1 VAVESGIRREG
12 RYFRLRFS
20 MRCDAA
26 KPGVCGFGGFAC
38 TGFCAVI
45 GRSEAVVMGGAVWIG
60 NGRSAAIAS
69 VRRASARRC
78 VFEGAPPPSKQLAR
92 QGRLEMSRAFVK
104 EVDDAPSPLL
114 ERAVSAAP
122 NRVTPRG
129 ARLINEAVA
138 TLNKQLATSTGEAAS
153 VIRRDLRY
161 WLARQAN
168 TQVVTPDPQPR
179 AVGFGSRATIRR
191 AAVSNVTIVGE
202 DEADPPTGLIAWT
215 APLARALEG
224 AEPGDVVELQ
234 AGGRRQ
240 SITVVAVVAGE

>member
-1 VAVESGIRREG
+1 MKNRISSAPAG
-12 RYFRLRFS
+12 Y
-20 MRCDAA
+20 A
-26 KPGVCGFGGFAC
+26 
-38 TGFCAVI
+38 I
-45 GRSEAVVMGGAVWIG
+45 GLSKEIG
-60 NGRSAAIAS
+60 
-69 VRRASARRC
+69 
-78 VFEGAPPPSKQLAR
+78 
-92 QGRLEMSRAFVK
+92 MSRAFVK

-114 ERAVSAAP
+114 GRAVSAAP

-138 TLNKQLATSTGEAAS
+138 ALNEQLAAASTGEAAS

-161 WLARQAN
+161 WLARQASM
-168 TQVVTPDPQPR
+168 QVVTPDPQPR

-191 AAVSNVTIVGE
+191 GKAVSDVTIVGE

-224 AEPGDVVELQ
+224 AGPGDVVEFQ
-234 AGGRRQ
+234 AAGRRQ